1 MIAFLAVLLMHGFG
15 TSSVVARADM
25 DLATQNVLIDKLE
38 KIYQTLPNS
47 DSAKVGVTLRLA
59 DLYAE
64 RARRVSME
72 SADGCVGCKEPAKD
86 RDKAL
91 RLYNE
96 VLVKAPESSRPKVI
110 LQMGHLQQMNGN
122 EAKAIALYEQNL
134 HVENDPQLQ
143 AEANLALAEIYFK
156 RREFNKAVGYYDKV
170 LNNPAAVSK
179 GLAAYRRAWSYFN
192 LGEVPKAISE
202 LERVLTTP
210 ELLSRSGS
218 AQASVDNQFHEEVS
232 RDYSTFLAKA
242 PVNKDKV
249 AQLLKLSPTS
259 TRLVNGQ
266 NLAFEL
272 ERTGKRDEALLA
284 WEVVGEQISVPT
296 EKLAAQLSMAQLY
309 LDKTDKANALKKYE
323 FAMQSWKD
331 QGYKDTAVEQ
341 ELKRR
346 ARHFVV
352 AWNQTEKKGTTPEL
366 LSAYEDYL
374 AMFGADVDAQLF
386 AAQTATEQKN
396 FKASWDHYMVA
407 RDLLLKDQ
415 TKEAQAKLE
424 TVVLAQIEVGE
435 QLKDPAIADQA
446 YDSYINYSP
455 KKTKLLEVQYQK
467 AHALYDKGDYA
478 KSSEELRTL
487 ALTGKGNPTL
497 RKQAADLSL
506 DALVL
511 MKDDTK
517 MVAWAK
523 EYEAAFPTN
532 KTDFSQIIQKT
543 TLNKSAALAESNPA
557 GALAALADFD
567 PAKASPEDKVKYYR
581 NKLILAEKTGA
592 IKEASSA
599 ADSLLALPQASASD
613 KELANG
619 RKAYFAELRL
629 DFTTAFAATEKLEK
643 TLAADEKSFK
653 LGMFAE
659 LSGRPSAPFYMTY
672 LSQTKDAERKPL
684 VAAEL
689 VRKSKTPDV
698 ELEKVK
704 NVLAVNPELLAQLYA
719 EAYVKT
725 GKEPLIKKVTGDAKL
740 KDTDAGKLLA
750 RQTFL
755 KEFALMKKP
764 LVADKLDTK
773 NQAKLAASIKRRAG
787 LLVKAEDFVK
797 KSIESGDW
805 TAQLL
810 TIDLIARETERF
822 YQDLL
827 SAPMPEGLT
836 PEEEQEYMQILS
848 QQAMPYQTKA
858 AEAKTKVTQFWSGNW
873 QEGLTASWRQQD
885 LRKLINV
892 EVAALKEVAPQD
904 QMAKLDTFKEETVLK
919 ERPSVQEI
927 QAARQK
933 VFENPMDKTAL
944 EGLLSLERK
953 SDNLAMS
960 AYLANRIERLNKGTL

>member
-1 MIAFLAVLLMHGFG
+1 LIAFLAVLMLHGF
-15 TSSVVARADM
+15 VARADM

-64 RARRVSME
+64 RARRVSVA
-72 SADGCVGCKEPAKD
+72 SVDGCADCKEPGKD
-86 RDKAL
+86 REKAL
-91 RLYNE
+91 RLYSE
-96 VLVKAPESSRPKVI
+96 VLPKAPESSRPKVI

-143 AEANLALAEIYFK
+143 AEANLSLAEIYFK
-156 RREFNKAVGYYDKV
+156 RRQFPKAIQHYDLV
-170 LNNPAAVSK
+170 LKNPAATSK
-179 GLAAYRRAWSYFN
+179 GLAAYRRAWSYYN
-192 LGEVPKAISE
+192 IGQIPQAISE
-202 LERVLTTP
+202 LEKVLTTP

-218 AQASVDNQFHEEVS
+218 AQASIDNQFHEEVS

-242 PVNKDKV
+242 SVTKDKV
-249 AQLLKLSPTS
+249 NQLLKLSPKS
-259 TRLVNGQ
+259 TRLANGQ

-284 WEVVGEQISVPT
+284 WEVVGEQLSVPS

-309 LDKTDKANALKKYE
+309 LDKQNKADALKKYE

-331 QGYKDTAVEQ
+331 QGYKDTTAEQ

-352 AWNQTEKKGTTPEL
+352 AWNQIEKKDTTPEL
-366 LSAYEDYL
+366 LSAYENYL
-374 AMFGADVDAQLF
+374 AMFPSDVDAQLF
-386 AAQTATEQKN
+386 AAQTATQQKN
-396 FKASWDHYMVA
+396 FKAAWDHYMAA
-407 RDLLLKDQ
+407 RAELLKDQ
-415 TKEAQAKLE
+415 NNKEAKDKLE
-424 TVVLAQIEVGE
+424 TVVLRQIEIAE
-435 QLKDPAIADQA
+435 QMKDPAIADLA
-446 YDSYINYSP
+446 YDSYIQYSP

-467 AHALYDKGDYA
+467 AHALYDKADYA
-478 KSSEELRTL
+478 KASEELRNL
-487 ALTGKGNPTL
+487 ALNSKGNPTL

-511 MKDDTK
+511 IKDDSK
-517 MVAWAK
+517 LVAWAK
-523 EYEAAFPTN
+523 DYEKAFPNN
-532 KTDFSQIIQKT
+532 KSDFSQIIQKT
-543 TLNKSAALAESNPA
+543 TLTKSAALAEANPA
-557 GALAALADFD
+557 EALAALGDFD
-567 PAKASPEDKVKYYR
+567 PSKATAEDKVKFYR
-581 NKLILAEKTGA
+581 NKLILAEKTGH

-599 ADSLLALPQASASD
+599 ADSLLALPQASAAD
-613 KELANG
+613 KELAYG

-643 TLAADEKSFK
+643 SLPVDEKNFK
-653 LGMFAE
+653 LAVFAE
-659 LSGRPSAPFYMTY
+659 LAGRQSAPFYMNY
-672 LSQTKDAERKPL
+672 LAQTKDAERKPL

-689 VRKSKTPDV
+689 VRKSKNPDV
-698 ELEKVK
+698 EIEKVK
-704 NVLAVNPELLAQLYA
+704 NVLTSNPALLAQLYA
-719 EAYVKT
+719 EAYAKT
-725 GKEPLIKKVTGDAKL
+725 GKEALLKKVVGDAKL
-740 KDTDAGKLLA
+740 KDTDAGKLLQ
-750 RQTFL
+750 RQAFL
-755 KEFALMKKP
+755 KDFAAMKKP
-764 LVADKLDTK
+764 LAADKLDTK
-773 NQAKLAASIKRRAG
+773 NQSKLAASIKRRAA

-797 KSIESGDW
+797 RSIQSGDW

-810 TIDLIARETERF
+810 AIDLIAREADRF

-827 SAPMPEGLT
+827 SAPMPAGLT

-858 AEAKTKVTQFWSGNW
+858 AEAKTKVGQFWGDSNW
-873 QEGLTASWRQQD
+873 QEGLTNSWRQQD

-892 EVAALKEVAPQD
+892 EVAALKEIAPAEQI
-904 QMAKLDTFKEETVLK
+904 AKLETFKEETVLK

-933 VFENPMDKTAL
+933 VFDNPMDKTAL
-944 EGLLSLERK
+944 EGLLQLERK